1 MPAVMRK
8 RAPSSTATIPGW
20 RAVLGLSGERAT
32 GWDRVRAAQVAEL
45 IRLSWIIIFTQF
57 TSVLALL
64 VSLWD
69 AVPRWQLIG
78 WASTIIVLLLEMIR
92 PIARA
97 RRRIAPDSP
106 AVIRRSIVRAVV
118 LGLMWTVPT
127 AIFSG
132 TGTLDQQLAICLV
145 SAAVIASATLTVAA
159 TPVTMLMFITIGCAG
174 LTVMMA
180 KTGSPLLAAL
190 PIGYG
195 LCLATGGI
203 ASGRA
208 FVHRKWAEIAL
219 AEKHEVVSL
228 LLRESEDHGAD
239 WLWQVD
245 AARRLINV
253 SPALARAA
261 GSTPDAL
268 EGAPLFRLFAGDLW
282 EQPGQVPELRAL
294 LDRMNARERFTD
306 FELPVVIGGQARWW
320 RLSAAP
326 RVDDRGAF
334 AGYHGVGADI
344 TEARRSAEEIDRMA
358 RFDALTGLPNR
369 AHFHDALRKALGGTF
384 RNKGRCALMLIDLDR
399 FKAVNDTMGHPV
411 GDRLLCLAA
420 QRLSALI
427 GNDDICGRLG
437 GDEFAIVVTD
447 AADLARIE
455 TLGTA
460 IIAALS
466 APFEIDGQIVRIG
479 ASVGTAI
486 GPRDGRSADA
496 LIRNADLALYRAKK
510 DGRGVQRMFAP
521 ALLASAHKRRAIE
534 SALRDAMD
542 EGQLRLTYQPVIDA
556 RDARIAGFEA
566 LLRWTHPE
574 LGEVP
579 PDDFIPI
586 AAEAGLLAQ
595 IGEWVIR
602 AACAEAARWPDHV
615 RLCVNLAPDQITD
628 PHLPAIVLSALAQS
642 GILPSRLELEVGERA
657 FRGDTDNVSVA
668 VDRLRALS
676 VRISLDDFGACAS
689 ALGHIRRGRF
699 STVKVDRTL
708 IVAAADRDPDALG
721 LIRAIVA
728 LTSTLGMDTTAEGTE
743 TAAEQ
748 AIARDL
754 GCTHYQGYLS
764 GMPLPPEDARALLV
778 GGLRRTA

>member
-1 MPAVMRK
+1 MWTRP
-8 RAPSSTATIPGW
+8 PPSTATAPGW
-20 RAVLGLSGERAT
+20 LAVLGLSGASSP
-32 GWDRVRAAQVAEL
+32 GWNRVRAAQVAEL
-45 IRLSWIIIFTQF
+45 ARLSTIIALTQLAS
-57 TSVLALL
+57 TLALVVL
-64 VSLWD
+64 LWE

-78 WASTIIVLLLEMIR
+78 WSLAIASVLLGMIR
-92 PIARA
+92 LVVRA
-97 RRRIAPDSP
+97 RRGKPPDPS
-106 AVIRRSIVRAVV
+106 AAIHRSILRAVM
-118 LGLMWTVPT
+118 LGLLWTVPT

-159 TPVTMLMFITIGCAG
+159 TPVTMLVFITIGSAG

-180 KTGSPLLAAL
+180 RTGSPLLTAL
-190 PIGYG
+190 PSAYG
-195 LCLATGGI
+195 LCLAVGGV

-219 AEKHEVVSL
+219 AEKREVVSL
-228 LLRESEDHGAD
+228 LLREADDHGAD

-245 AARRLINV
+245 SARRLVNV
-253 SPALARAA
+253 SAALARAA
-261 GSTPDAL
+261 GCAPAAL
-268 EGAPLFRLFAGDLW
+268 EGESLFRLFAGDRW
-282 EQPGQVPELRAL
+282 EHPVQSAELQTL
-294 LDRMNARERFTD
+294 LDRMQARERFTD
-306 FELPVVIGGQARWW
+306 FELPVMIGGQERWW

-326 RVDDRGAF
+326 REDDHGAF
-334 AGYHGVGADI
+334 SGYHGVGADI

-369 AHFHDALRKALGGTF
+369 AHFHDGLRATLSRTGHD
-384 RNKGRCALMLIDLDR
+384 RGRCALMLIDLDR

-411 GDRLLCLAA
+411 GDTLLRLAA
-420 QRLSALI
+420 QRLSGLI
-427 GNDDICGRLG
+427 ASEDICGRLG
-437 GDEFAIVVTD
+437 GDEFALVVAN
-447 AADLARIE
+447 AADLGRIE
-455 TLGTA
+455 TLGGA

-479 ASVGTAI
+479 ASIGTAI
-486 GPRDGRSADA
+486 GPRDGRSAEA
-496 LIRNADLALYRAKK
+496 LISNADLALYRAKK
-510 DGRGVQRMFAP
+510 DGRGIHRMFAP

-534 SALRDAMD
+534 SALRNAMD
-542 EGQLRLTYQPVIDA
+542 QGQLRLAYQPVIDA
-556 RDARIAGFEA
+556 RDSRIAGFEA
-566 LLRWTHPE
+566 LLRWDHPE

-579 PDDFIPI
+579 PDEFSPI

-602 AACAEAARWPDHV
+602 AACTEAARWPDHI
-615 RLCVNLAPDQITD
+615 RLCVNLAPNQISD
-628 PHLPAIVLSALAQS
+628 PQLPAIVLSALAQS

-657 FRGDTDNVSVA
+657 FRTDTDSVSVA

-708 IVAAADRDPDALG
+708 IVAAAARDPDALG
-721 LIRAIVA
+721 LIRAIIA

-748 AIARDL
+748 AIARAL

-764 GMPLPPEDARALLV
+764 GMPLPPEEARALLV